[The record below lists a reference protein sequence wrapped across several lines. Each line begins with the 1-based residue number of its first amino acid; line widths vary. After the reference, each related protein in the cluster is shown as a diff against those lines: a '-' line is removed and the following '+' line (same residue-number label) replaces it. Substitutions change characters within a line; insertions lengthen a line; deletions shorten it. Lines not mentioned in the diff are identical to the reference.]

1 MDDHSLEG
9 QTVVEAVD
17 DHLPEG
23 QTVVEGVDDHPLD
36 AQTDGVEGMGDH
48 LLEGQIV
55 AGGVDDHPLEVVE
68 GVDDGHI
75 HRQSHVV
82 AVVVQPAA
90 AWEGDH
96 AEVA

>member
-1 MDDHSLEG
+1 MDGRSLEG
-9 QTVVEAVD
+9 QIVVEGVD
-17 DHLPEG
+17 DHPPEG
-23 QTVVEGVDDHPLD
+23 QTVVEGVDAHPLD

-55 AGGVDDHPLEVVE
+55 AGGVDDHPREAVE

-82 AVVVQPAA
+82 AVVVQPVA

-96 AEVA
+96 VAVA